1 MKGQG
6 AIEYLMTYGWAL
18 LVIIVIGAALFFLGV
33 LNPSSYTQSRCSG
46 FQYLTFKDQK
56 VTPTSYSLNLQNGG
70 RDIAITTMTV
80 LDGSST
86 VSTATQAPAS
96 TSAGAEF
103 VVNATLST
111 TKKAGDSF
119 SYSVAI
125 AYNVVGGISGNTDR
139 GTCTGK
145 VV

>member
-18 LVIIVIGAALFFLGV
+18 LVIVVIAAALFFLGV

-46 FQYLTFKDQK
+46 FQYFTYKDQK
-56 VTPTSYSLNLQNGG
+56 VTPTSYNLQLSNGP

-80 LDGSST
+80 LDGTAT

-96 TSAGAEF
+96 TSAGTDF
-103 VVNATLST
+103 LVNATLST

-125 AYNVVGGISGNTDR
+125 TYNVVGGITDNVDR

-145 VV
+145 VS

>member
-18 LVIIVIGAALFFLGV
+18 LVIIIIGAALFFLGV

-46 FQYLTFKDQK
+46 FQYFSFKDQK
-56 VTPTSYSLNLQNGG
+56 VTPTFYSLNLQNGG
-70 RDIAITTMTV
+70 RDIAITTMAV
-80 LDGSST
+80 LDGTTT

-96 TSAGAEF
+96 TSSGAEF
-103 VVNATLST
+103 LVNATLST

-125 AYNVVGGISGNTDR
+125 TYNVVGGISGNTDR

>member
-1 MKGQG
+1 
-6 AIEYLMTYGWAL
+6 MTYGWAL

-80 LDGSST
+80 LDGSAT